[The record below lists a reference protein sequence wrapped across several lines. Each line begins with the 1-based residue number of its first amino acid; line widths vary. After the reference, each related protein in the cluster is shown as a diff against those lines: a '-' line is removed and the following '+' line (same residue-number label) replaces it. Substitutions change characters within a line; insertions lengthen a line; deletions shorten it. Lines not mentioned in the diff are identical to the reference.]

1 MSFLKKVIGHARDE
15 IIGALWISLIITM
28 LISSMIGLV
37 HSDRRH
43 DDPEEIKADQIRQE
57 INESHRFHSFG
68 EERTDNF
75 VKWYACLS

>member
-1 MSFLKKVIGHARDE
+1 
-15 IIGALWISLIITM
+15 M